1 MLEVR
6 RAVAQLL
13 LVNRAG
19 RELLHR
25 SIWFPNPSTK
35 REGPSQLRTT
45 TPCGS
50 LAIDDAHSAL
60 IEGWREESVYVFS
73 LLPRKNVKE

>member
-19 RELLHR
+19 MDLNLTEGF
-25 SIWFPNPSTK
+25 SYPSVI
-35 REGPSQLRTT
+35 SQK
-45 TPCGS
+45 
-50 LAIDDAHSAL
+50 I
-60 IEGWREESVYVFS
+60 FS
-73 LLPRKNVKE
+73 LILAEKHALEKAQRKKTLG